1 MSQGAGLGNLLIFA
15 LPVLLIIFM
24 FMTQR
29 RRQREVKAVQSSLSI
44 GDEVTTTSGLLGR
57 IVALDERIATLEVSP
72 GVQVRFDRRALA
84 GPAPTAA
91 PQDAPR
97 GRPLLTREPR
107 GVGRRGSSTPAT
119 VGRCASSQRCSSSS
133 SASTACSPP
142 CTPGARR
149 S

>member
-29 RRQREVKAVQSSLSI
+29 RRQREVKAVQSSLTI

-91 PQDAPR
+91 PRD
-97 GRPLLTREPR
+97 
-107 GVGRRGSSTPAT
+107 
-119 VGRCASSQRCSSSS
+119 
-133 SASTACSPP
+133 
-142 CTPGARR
+142 TPGDGPSSPVNPAE
-149 S
+149 